1 MLRMFFGLR
10 LLPLLVA
17 GLGCP
22 LPLHADGD
30 KGEVGHH
37 DIVPVMQLRCT
48 VCHGARKQEAGLDL
62 RTPAGMLRGGESGPA
77 FIPGKP
83 GESLILKKIHDGE
96 MPPRRKLVAVSV
108 KTMQPHEIEL
118 LTRWIALGAP
128 MIEESKEEVMV
139 PGKKEREFWAFRQ
152 PVAPEVP
159 LFKGSAIS
167 NPVDAFILQ
176 ELKKKGLDF
185 SPMADKRTLIRR
197 VSFDLT
203 GLPPSPVEVQEFLSD
218 KRPDAYPRLIE
229 RLLDSPRYGERWG
242 RYWLDAAGYS
252 DSDGGQDSDPVRD
265 HAWRYRDYVIG
276 SFNSD
281 KPYDRFLMEQLAGDE
296 LAEPGTV
303 PDAVLADNLVA
314 TGFLRMGMDY
324 TFANITGFVPDRIEV
339 IDREM
344 EVMSGTVLGL
354 SMKCAKCH
362 DHKFD
367 PIPQKDYFRL
377 LAIFKG
383 AYDEHDWMR
392 PREGKGGA
400 AYAVPWPTRY
410 LPVPGAHEQWKK
422 RNEPIQQQIDDL
434 KKDRGEEKNKEAIK
448 ALEDKRGPEPLIRAL
463 WDRGEPSTQ
472 YVLSR
477 GDYRRPG
484 EPVGPGVPLVLR
496 WQANPYSPSQPWPK
510 SKKTGR
516 RLAFAR
522 WLTHPDHPLTAR
534 VMVNRIWKHHFTRG
548 IVDTLDNFGKAG
560 SPPTHPGLLDW
571 LAVEFV
577 RQGWSVKAMH
587 RMIMSSRTYRQ
598 SSRVSAQAAD
608 LDPDNRLLS
617 RMPLRRLDAEAL
629 RDSLIFVAGQLDEQS
644 RGGPPDVIEDREDGL
659 VSVPRGG
666 QGWRRSVYVLQR
678 RTKIPTFLSIFDLP
692 RMEPNCVQRPE
703 STVALQALHLL
714 NDGIVHQLAGHFSQR
729 LMREAEDLD
738 SRIRLAYMLALSRL
752 PSDAEMGE
760 VGGLVRE
767 LEKRW
772 QQESGEN
779 IEPVALRQKAFANLC
794 RILFNVSE
802 FQYVD

>member
-1 MLRMFFGLR
+1 MFFGLR

-17 GLGCP
+17 GLACP
-22 LPLHADGD
+22 IPLHAAED
-30 KGEVGHH
+30 KGKVGHH

-77 FIPGKP
+77 LVPGKP
-83 GESLILKKIHDGE
+83 GESLILKKIHNGE

-108 KTMQPHEIEL
+108 KTMQSHEIEL
-118 LTRWIALGAP
+118 LTRWIELGAP
-128 MIEESKEEVMV
+128 MSEEKNDDGMV
-139 PGKKEREFWAFRQ
+139 PGKKERDFWAFRQ
-152 PVAPEVP
+152 PVAPEIP
-159 LFKGSAIS
+159 RFGEDGIS

-176 ELKKKGLDF
+176 GLKKKGLDF

-197 VSFDLT
+197 ATFDLT
-203 GLPPSPVEVQEFLSD
+203 GLPPSPGEVREFLAD
-218 KRPDAYPRLIE
+218 KGPDAYSRLLD

-242 RYWLDAAGYS
+242 RYWLDVAGYS
-252 DSDGGQDSDPVRD
+252 DSDGGQNSDPVRD
-265 HAWRYRDYVIG
+265 HAWRYRDYVIS
-276 SFNSD
+276 SFNKD

-296 LAEPGTV
+296 LAKPGTV
-303 PDAVLADNLVA
+303 PDAVLTDNLVA

-344 EVMSGTVLGL
+344 EVMSGTILGL
-354 SMKCAKCH
+354 TMKCAKCH

-367 PIPQKDYFRL
+367 PILQKDYFRL

-383 AYDEHDWMR
+383 AFDEHDWMR
-392 PREGKGGA
+392 PRDGKGGA
-400 AYAVPWPTRY
+400 AYDVPWPTRY
-410 LPVPGAHEQWKK
+410 LPVPGAHRQWKK
-422 RNEPIQQQIDDL
+422 KNAPVEKQIAEL
-434 KKDRGEEKNKEAIK
+434 KKDGGEEKNKEAIK
-448 ALEDKRGPEPLIRAL
+448 ALEVKRGPEPLIRAL

-484 EPVGPGVPLVLR
+484 DPVGPDVPGVLR
-496 WQANPYSPSQPWPK
+496 SRKDSYSPEQPWAGAG
-510 SKKTGR
+510 KTGR

-522 WLTHPDHPLTAR
+522 WVTRPDHPLTAR
-534 VMVNRIWKHHFTRG
+534 VMVNRIWKHHFAHG

-560 SPPTHPGLLDW
+560 SPPSHPRLLDW
-571 LAVEFV
+571 LSVEFA
-577 RQGWSVKAMH
+577 RQGWSMKAMH
-587 RMIMSSRTYRQ
+587 RIIMTSRTYRQ
-598 SSRVSAQAAD
+598 SSRVTARASG

-617 RMPLRRLDAEAL
+617 RMPLRRLNAEAL

-644 RGGPPDVIEDREDGL
+644 RGGPPDMIEDREDGL

-692 RMEPNCVQRPE
+692 RMDPNCVKRPE

-714 NDGIVHQLAGHFSQR
+714 NDGNVNQLADHFSQR
-729 LMREAEDLD
+729 LMSEAEDIT

-752 PSDAEMGE
+752 PSDVEMRE
-760 VGGLVRE
+760 VSGLVRE
-767 LEKRW
+767 LENRW
-772 QQESGEN
+772 QHDSGEK
-779 IEPVALRQKAFANLC
+779 IEPVALRKKAFANLC